1 MGGLLALQEMIS
13 HSSVDTIDNITI
25 LVGAIKK
32 EMGDF
37 EKITH
42 FPVTKTLYP
51 AIDLRYLKN

>member
-1 MGGLLALQEMIS
+1 MIS

-37 EKITH
+37 EKIP
-42 FPVTKTLYP
+42 FSQLMPKI
-51 AIDLRYLKN
+51 AKFSSC